1 MAHESRTVGSALPRR
16 TGAKSEPVAVGT
28 KGTIGSLIMQEM
40 DHFSQLDLSGSSD
53 LKKPCHQLVDLPLI
67 TIPRRKTKRRGS
79 KRLIPSMCSVVEV
92 ANSSEPSSSSASSY
106 RSLKMD
112 VKRFQ
117 P

>member
-1 MAHESRTVGSALPRR
+1 MAHESRTVGSELPRR
-16 TGAKSEPVAVGT
+16 TEAKSELVAVGT
-28 KGTIGSLIMQEM
+28 KGTVGSLIMQEM
-40 DHFSQLDLSGSSD
+40 DHFSQLNLSGSSD
-53 LKKPCHQLVDLPLI
+53 LKKPCYQIVDLPLI
-67 TIPRRKTKRRGS
+67 VIPKKKTKRRGN

-92 ANSSEPSSSSASSY
+92 ANSSQPSSSSASSY